1 MLIQTVRKFAAQA
14 DGHRR
19 PTIVCCL
26 PLVVAT
32 LGANVLAGTAQDAH
46 GLWLSGDK
54 AAVIQ
59 FAPCA
64 DTSGALCGKI
74 VWDKDANTPADACGM
89 TIAKLMRYEDDAWR
103 NGWVLD
109 PRTNKHYK
117 GALRVR
123 ADVLNLR
130 AYIGTELLGETE
142 QMTRVQTLPAGCKA
156 QPQQVPS

>member
-1 MLIQTVRKFAAQA
+1 MLIRTVHNKPAAPRA
-14 DGHRR
+14 GHRSFAV
-19 PTIVCCL
+19 VCA
-26 PLVVAT
+26 LVLAAT
-32 LGANVLAGTAQDAH
+32 LGADVRAGTALDAH

-64 DTSGALCGKI
+64 DTPGALCGKI

-89 TIAKLMRYEDDAWR
+89 TIAKLTRYEDDAWR

-156 QPQQVPS
+156 QPPA

>member
-1 MLIQTVRKFAAQA
+1 MKPTNLFQPRRHGDPAPVVRAWALVLACLTGTGAQA
-14 DGHRR
+14 
-19 PTIVCCL
+19 
-26 PLVVAT
+26 AS
-32 LGANVLAGTAQDAH
+32 AQDAN
-46 GLWLSGDK
+46 GLWLSADK

-64 DTSGALCGKI
+64 DAQGALCGKI
-74 VWDKDANTPADACGM
+74 VWDKDANTPADACGL
-89 TIAKLMRYEDDAWR
+89 TIAKLTRYEDEAWR

-123 ADVLNLR
+123 ADVLSLR

-142 QMTRVQTLPAGCKA
+142 QMTRVQALPAGCKA
-156 QPQQVPS
+156 QPPT